1 VYNQSNH
8 PFEKTGAPTVVEN
21 TEINSQATAPAVE
34 TATVAETETVA
45 ISSTPKKK
53 SVSLGSVVVAFTF
66 LGLLA
71 LAGAGYFLWDQLR
84 SQQEGLDGNLDKG
97 DKRIIELRK
106 QINTTQSQVAT
117 TTKQLTNLTETQNNT
132 DQQYERLLKEQSKL
146 YEDRL
151 KNTNAQLDAKMNNI
165 QRQLGKTRGDW
176 LVADAEYLLSV
187 ANERLQLTQDL
198 KTTIMALEAADH
210 RLRES
215 GDGGVFKVRAEIAEE
230 ISALKSVDSPDII
243 KLISQLTIVQK
254 QAHTLQLALPT
265 INAAVETNSEAD
277 TENKDDSVSVDR
289 ALDDLKDLVII
300 RKRDVNAIT
309 LLHPE
314 EARIIREDL
323 MIRIDIAK
331 SALVRRNDTEFHT
344 SVASAKE
351 WLDENFNTRTVQVK
365 NAQQSLEKL
374 LKVHLHSQLPDIS
387 RSLKMLRDVTKFRLK
402 SDQQTR
408 KKSSTN
414 KTQQAQAKKEPQ
426 KAGIKQPKKTGVAQ

>member
-1 VYNQSNH
+1 M
-8 PFEKTGAPTVVEN
+8 VEN
-21 TEINSQATAPAVE
+21 TEINSQA

-45 ISSTPKKK
+45 ISSTSKKK

-106 QINTTQSQVAT
+106 QINTTQSQLAT

-151 KNTNAQLDAKMNNI
+151 KNTNAQLDAKMTNI

-187 ANERLQLTQDL
+187 ANERLQLTQDI

-230 ISALKSVDSPDII
+230 ISALKNVESPDII
-243 KLISQLTIVQK
+243 KLISQLTIIQK
-254 QAHTLQLALPT
+254 QAHTFQLALPT

-277 TENKDDSVSVDR
+277 TENKDKSISVDR
-289 ALDDLKDLVII
+289 ALSDLKDLVVI
-300 RKRDVNAIT
+300 RKRDINAIT

-331 SALVRRNDTEFHT
+331 SALVRRNDAEFHT
-344 SVASAKE
+344 SIASVKE
-351 WLDENFNTRTVQVK
+351 WLVENFNTNTAQVK
-365 NAQQSLEKL
+365 KAQQSLDNL

-408 KKSSTN
+408 QKTSPNKS
-414 KTQQAQAKKEPQ
+414 QQAQANKEPQ
-426 KAGIKQPKKTGVAQ
+426 KVEIKRPKKIGEAQ